1 MKSEATI
8 RHRSPYRIITCR
20 VEALRPTTTLSPMR
34 TWSFA
39 RLQKSTTSLLLP
51 QLLAQLTVYASGS
64 DFLPTTSRSFAFRLT
79 PHIVLQGLRSSS
91 HRSLFPRA
99 QFPLSSSPYVNPLE
113 TSCHFTQ
120 RSVKAI
126 AEGRCAQHTDSFQ
139 PSHRFSRCL
148 VSHHSSFCIT
158 NHLCSLRN
166 GRTTLQRYAVLEP
179 PGIHRPATIQSA
191 SA

>member
-8 RHRSPYRIITCR
+8 RHRSPYRIITCI
-20 VEALRPTTTLSPMR
+20 VEALRPTITLSPMR

-39 RLQKSTTSLLLP
+39 RLQKRHNLSTSSTASRTIDRLRIWLRLPPYNFAQLRFPSHTSHRPTKPQKLQPQIALSPRTIPPHVVTLRQSSRNLLP
-51 QLLAQLTVYASGS
+51 LHTEKCESY
-64 DFLPTTSRSFAFRLT
+64 RR
-79 PHIVLQGLRSSS
+79 
-91 HRSLFPRA
+91 
-99 QFPLSSSPYVNPLE
+99 
-113 TSCHFTQ
+113 
-120 RSVKAI
+120 
-126 AEGRCAQHTDSFQ
+126 RCAQHIDSFQ

-166 GRTTLQRYAVLEP
+166 GRTTSQRYAVLEP

>member
-1 MKSEATI
+1 MKSKATI
-8 RHRSPYRIITCR
+8 SHRSPYRIITCR
-20 VEALRPTTTLSPMR
+20 VEALQRTTTLSPMC

-39 RLQKSTTSLLLP
+39 RLQKDTTSLLLP
-51 QLLAQLTVYASGS
+51 QLPAQLTIYASGS
-64 DFLPTTSRSFAFRLT
+64 DFLPTNSRSFAFRLT
-79 PHIVLQGLRSSS
+79 PHIVLQSLRSSS
-91 HRSLFPRA
+91 HKSLFPRTY
-99 QFPLSSSPYVNPLE
+99 FPLTSSPYDNPLE

-120 RSVKAI
+120 RSVKAV

-158 NHLCSLRN
+158 SHLCSLRN
-166 GRTTLQRYAVLEP
+166 GRTTSQRYAVLEP
-179 PGIHRPATIQSA
+179 PGIHRPATIQST